1 MTLQEV
7 MKLVNA
13 GFTADDVRKMM
24 AEEPKQESK
33 QESKQEQSAP
43 AKNEKQDIEKKPEIE
58 KPEEPKKEAAASP
71 SFEDVISGIN
81 QKIDALAG
89 AVNKISSI
97 SMFPSI
103 EGIKPLGIDD
113 VIDKFFKEE

>member
-33 QESKQEQSAP
+33 QEQPAP

-97 SMFPSI
+97 SMFPSL

>member
-13 GFTADDVRKMM
+13 GFTADDVRKML
-24 AEEPKQESK
+24 AEEPKQD
-33 QESKQEQSAP
+33 SKQEQPAP
-43 AKNEKQDIEKKPEIE
+43 AKNEKQDIEKPEIE
-58 KPEEPKKEAAASP
+58 KPEEPKKEAASP

-97 SMFPSI
+97 SMFPSM

-113 VIDKFFKEE
+113 VVDKFFKEE